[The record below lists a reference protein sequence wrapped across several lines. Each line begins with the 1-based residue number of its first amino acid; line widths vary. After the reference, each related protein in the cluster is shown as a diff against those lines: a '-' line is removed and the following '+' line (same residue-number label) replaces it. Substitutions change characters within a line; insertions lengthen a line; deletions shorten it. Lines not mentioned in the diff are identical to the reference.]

1 MTDQMISPAPTL
13 SQTQRLL
20 WKLITAP
27 EGTAAGLAQLE
38 PAERA
43 SAEALAR
50 GDARLSV
57 VERLD
62 IYANMY
68 FFRLRD
74 ALRED
79 FGAVCA
85 VVGERNFHNL
95 ATDYLLAYPPS
106 HYSLRYAGMHLPPFL
121 QTHRLSEQWPYLM
134 DLAALEWAILDVF
147 DATDAPVMDAGVLAA
162 VRPERWPDLRF
173 ELTPS
178 LRVLDL
184 EWPVHEVWTAVQRGE
199 VPARP
204 ARTRTMLR
212 VWRQRYSVF
221 HCPIDPAEGAA
232 LAAITSGARFAEVCD
247 RITPGAGQSDGSAR
261 VLALLQAWLGDGL
274 ISRFSLSG

>member
-1 MTDQMISPAPTL
+1 MPVPTL
-13 SQTQRLL
+13 NETQRLL

-27 EGTAAGLAQLE
+27 EGVAAGLAQLD
-38 PAERA
+38 PAARA
-43 SAEALAR
+43 RAEALAR

-95 ATDYLLAYPPS
+95 VTDYLLAHPPS
-106 HYSLRYAGMHLPPFL
+106 HYSLRYAGTHLPPFL
-121 QTHRLSEQWPYLM
+121 RTHPLCERWPYLT

-162 VRPERWPDLRF
+162 VHPERWPDLRF
-173 ELTPS
+173 ELTPAV
-178 LRVLDL
+178 RVLDL

-199 VPARP
+199 PPAGL
-204 ARTRTMLR
+204 ARTPTILR
-212 VWRQRYSVF
+212 VWRQHYSVF

-232 LAAITSGARFAEVCD
+232 LAAIISGARFAEVCD
-247 RITPGAGQSDGSAR
+247 QITARTGQPGGSAR